1 MKDFSSWPFLCLC
14 VLCDT
19 HARLLFEK
27 ASEQE
32 SCLFLLIRPGKV
44 LPGNAAFIETVSYPS
59 QMLSDFMLIS
69 TCVLSILFPRLSPI
83 YSVCDTDL
91 SYHHLPYLKVRMT
104 SVIDW
109 LIDWIASSDFC
120 TRAFNHC
127 LFSLIKPRA
136 SSSGEKAL
144 FFKDPARNGRNG
156 KTTDEHYCK
165 SAVNSWNYVNWCTG
179 FKSALRIK

>member
-32 SCLFLLIRPGKV
+32 SCLFLLVRPGKV
-44 LPGNAAFIETVSYPS
+44 LPGNTAVIKTVGYSS
-59 QMLSDFMLIS
+59 QMLSDSLLIL
-69 TCVLSILFPRLSPI
+69 TCVLSILSPRLSPI

-91 SYHHLPYLKVRMT
+91 SYHHLPYLKVRVT
-104 SVIDW
+104 SVTDW
-109 LIDWIASSDFC
+109 LIDLDASSDFC
-120 TRAFNHC
+120 ARAFNHC

-136 SSSGEKAL
+136 SSPGEKAL
-144 FFKDPARNGRNG
+144 FFSKR
-156 KTTDEHYCK
+156 
-165 SAVNSWNYVNWCTG
+165 
-179 FKSALRIK
+179 